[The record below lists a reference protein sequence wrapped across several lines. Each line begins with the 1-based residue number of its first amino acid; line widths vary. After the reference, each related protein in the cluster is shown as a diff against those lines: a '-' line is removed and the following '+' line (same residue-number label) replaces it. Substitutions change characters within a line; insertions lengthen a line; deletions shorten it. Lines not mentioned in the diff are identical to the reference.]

1 MQYDFREIL
10 RKDETDFQENCAVT
24 NTVGSHLR
32 AKPKET
38 IRNK

>member
-10 RKDETDFQENCAVT
+10 KKDETDFQENYAVT
-24 NTVGSHLR
+24 NTVGSHTS

-38 IRNK
+38 RNK